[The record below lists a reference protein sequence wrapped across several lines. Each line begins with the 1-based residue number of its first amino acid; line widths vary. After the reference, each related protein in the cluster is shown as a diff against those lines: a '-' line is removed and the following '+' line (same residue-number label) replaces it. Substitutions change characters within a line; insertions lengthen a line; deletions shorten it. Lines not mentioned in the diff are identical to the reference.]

1 MDNMDNRGFIFT
13 ADSVLALIVVIV
25 LTAAI
30 TSYALIPAYQS
41 QDHQHLEA
49 LADSALEV
57 LEQDGTLENVS
68 VKTANGNISGA
79 QQEMRSRLQVLIPA
93 GIGYNMTVKDGYTSS
108 DSDSRGLL
116 YSTDQ
121 VTKVKVI
128 SAPNEG
134 WQGRAWYKVN
144 NVTFVNQEINVTT
157 TLWNFHNWLS
167 NFGPWNGNNNALQAY
182 YYWGDS
188 VNTYYDYWSHRY
200 VTTQDPIN
208 IDFSIPNGTIRGAKF
223 LVGSDSYSYGKS
235 FGADFNINGNTIHYN
250 PNDAK
255 FIGQRSNDAQEY
267 MYNYLGNVSS
277 SFLSAGAMNSFYLYY
292 TNMQNHR
299 YDMPW
304 FSLIANYTTSLVVPE
319 GIIFNTTYMPDAA
332 GFAVESATDLDG
344 KGYSEYGL
352 SYDLNSGSITPV
364 TYLRRVNWNDFYN
377 KDPTDSYGNSFDNGI
392 PFVLK
397 NANWVNGNVD
407 STLTAVSTTK
417 DVNIPANNSVL
428 DAYVVVNAYGG
439 DDGAMVEVWNGTDW
453 QTVFNSFDIDGVDY
467 SGVGNGYGN
476 TPGIIY
482 IPEGYLV
489 PGQNNKVR
497 VTTWDGVPG
506 GDYDL
511 VGLTSCYVVTSY
523 SPLNIGWSTVPFNSH
538 QSSGSQETQK
548 KQFVIAPDATLAYLF
563 VGAGID
569 TQSITVQ
576 YDNSHVLYSGT
587 NIPYYLDLASLDAS
601 KGYHVITTSNSTGT
615 NYNLKTGTYNLTVS
629 VNSFS
634 EGWKSGDANAEL
646 FSGTRIGVIYP
657 SLYNEWAEAYSNDS
671 NTAKTL
677 AYNNLTAYLR
687 SKIGS
692 YDPTKIQTQA
702 LWVGNLPNQASV
714 RLNLWKQ

>member
-1 MDNMDNRGFIFT
+1 MDNMDNKGFIFT

-25 LTAAI
+25 ITAAI

-79 QQEMRSRLQVLIPA
+79 QQEMHSRLQILIPA
-93 GIGYNMTVKDGYTSS
+93 GIGYNLTVKDGYTSS
-108 DSDSRGLL
+108 DSDTRGLIG
-116 YSTDQ
+116 STDQ

-167 NFGPWNGNNNALQAY
+167 NFYPWKNSYNALRSY
-182 YYWGDS
+182 YYWGD
-188 VNTYYDYWSHRY
+188 NDWYGQY
-200 VTTQDPIN
+200 PEN
-208 IDFSIPNGTIRGAKF
+208 IQFSIPSGTINSAKF
-223 LVGSDSYSYGKS
+223 LVGSDSYNYGNSY
-235 FGADFNINGNTIHYN
+235 GADFNINGHTIHYD
-250 PNDAK
+250 PSDTI
-255 FIGQRSNDAQEY
+255 FLGQRYNDPQQC
-267 MYNYLGNVSS
+267 MYNHLGNVSS
-277 SFLSAGAMNSFYLYY
+277 SFLSAGSTNSFNMHY
-292 TNMQNHR
+292 TNMANHR

-304 FSLIANYTTSLVVPE
+304 FSLIANYTTSLVVPQ
-319 GIIFNTTYMPDAA
+319 GIIFNTTYLPDTA
-332 GFAVESATDLDG
+332 GFAVEKATNLDG
-344 KGYSEYGL
+344 KGGNEYGL
-352 SYDLNSGSITPV
+352 SYDLNSGSVTPV

-377 KDPTDSYGNSFDNGI
+377 KDPTDSYGNSFDNGV
-392 PFVLK
+392 PFVIK

-407 STLTAVSTTK
+407 PTLTGVSTTK

-439 DDGAMVEVWNGTDW
+439 NDGALVEVWNGTDW
-453 QTVFNSFDIDGVDY
+453 KTVFNSFDIDGKDY
-467 SGVGNGYGN
+467 SDVGDGYGN

-497 VTTWDGVPG
+497 VTTWDGVPSY
-506 GDYDL
+506 DYDL

-523 SPLNIGWSTVPFNSH
+523 SPLNIGWSTVPYDSH
-538 QSSGSQETQK
+538 QSGGSQETQT
-548 KQFVIAPDATLAYLF
+548 KQFVVAPDATLAYLF

-576 YDNSHVLYSGT
+576 YDNGHVLYSGA
-587 NIPYYLDLASLDAS
+587 NIPYYLDLGSLDAS
-601 KGYHVITTSNSTGT
+601 KGYHIITTSNSTGT

-629 VNSFS
+629 VNSYS
-634 EGWKSGDANAEL
+634 DGWESGDANAEL

-671 NTAKTL
+671 NTAKNL
-677 AYNNLTAYLR
+677 AYNNLTRYLNTT
-687 SKIGS
+687 IGS

>member
-1 MDNMDNRGFIFT
+1 MDDKGFIFT
-13 ADSVLALIVVIV
+13 ADSALALIVVIV
-25 LTAAI
+25 LTTTI
-30 TSYALIPAYQS
+30 TSYALIPAYQG

-79 QQEMRSRLQVLIPA
+79 QQEMHNRLQILIPA

-108 DSDSRGLL
+108 DADSRGLL

-167 NFGPWNGNNNALQAY
+167 NFGPWNKDNNALETY
-182 YYWGDS
+182 YYWGDNAGWYS
-188 VNTYYDYWSHRY
+188 QNPVN
-200 VTTQDPIN
+200 IN
-208 IDFSIPNGTIRGAKF
+208 FSIPSGTIRNAKF
-223 LVGSDSYSYGKS
+223 LVGSDSYTRGKS
-235 FGADFNINGNTIHYN
+235 FGADFNINGHTIHYN
-250 PNDAK
+250 PNDAT
-255 FIGQRSNDAQEY
+255 FIGQRSNDAQQY
-267 MYNYLGNVSS
+267 MYNYLGSVSN
-277 SFLSAGAMNSFYLYY
+277 SFLSAGDMNYFNLHY
-292 TNMQNHR
+292 TNMSDHR

-304 FSLIANYTTSLVVPE
+304 FSLIANYTTNLVVPQ

-332 GFAVESATDLDG
+332 GFAVETASNLDG
-344 KGYSEYGL
+344 KGGNEYGL
-352 SYDLNSGSITPV
+352 SYNLNSGTVTPF

-377 KDPTDSYGNSFDNGI
+377 KDPTDINGNSYDNGV

-397 NANWVNGNVD
+397 NANWANGNVD
-407 STLTAVSTTK
+407 STLTAVSTIK
-417 DVNIPANNSVL
+417 DVDIPANNSVL

-439 DDGAMVEVWNGTDW
+439 DDGALVEVWNGTDW
-453 QTVFNSFDIDGVDY
+453 QTVFNSFDIDGTEY
-467 SGVGNGYGN
+467 TGVSDGYGN

-482 IPEGYLV
+482 IPDGYLV

-497 VTTWDGVPG
+497 ITTWDGVPG

-523 SPLNIGWSTVPFNSH
+523 SPLNIGWSTVPYDSH

-548 KQFVIAPDATLAYLF
+548 KQFIIAPDATLAYLF

-569 TQSITVQ
+569 TKNITIQ

-587 NIPYYLDLASLDAS
+587 NIPYYLDIASLDAS
-601 KGYHVITTSNSTGT
+601 KDYHVITTSNSTGT
-615 NYNLKTGTYNLTVS
+615 NYNLKTGTYNLTVAVS
-629 VNSFS
+629 SYS
-634 EGWKSGDANAEL
+634 DGWESGDANAEL
-646 FSGTRIGVIYP
+646 FSGTRIAVIYP

-671 NTAKTL
+671 ATAKQL
-677 AYNNLTAYLR
+677 AYNNLTAYLT
-687 SKIGS
+687 SKVGS
-692 YDPTKIQTQA
+692 YDASKIQTQA
-702 LWVGNLPNQASV
+702 LWVGNMPNQASI
-714 RLNLWKQ
+714 RLTLWKQ